1 MLATQWP
8 RIFAQPD
15 WVYELKWDGVRV
27 IYTWD
32 GSTVRLRSRR
42 GNDATSRYP
51 EVAVPAA
58 DRPLVLDGE
67 VVSLD
72 PSGRPSFQQLQQR
85 MNLAGGARIA
95 AARTAVPV
103 VYVVFDVLYDG
114 EEVIAEPWERRR
126 RRLESLDLQFPLEPS
141 TVVDGD
147 PTALWELVKERG
159 LEGIVAKQPNLGV
172 PTGDEVHRVAEDHPL
187 PDGAGGGG
195 RLASRRTGE
204 SRHVRVPP
212 PRSVDRP
219 RPAVGRGGGIGVQRR
234 IAGRH
239 TGRPRRDAGRTIAV
253 PARPRDAPQRRL
265 GGTGARGHGAV
276 QGLHR
281 CRTAARPVV
290 QGFHR
295 RPAGSVTWEV
305 EGPAG

>member
-1 MLATQWP
+1 M
-8 RIFAQPD
+8 
-15 WVYELKWDGVRV
+15 
-27 IYTWD
+27 
-32 GSTVRLRSRR
+32 
-42 GNDATSRYP
+42 
-51 EVAVPAA
+51 PAA

-126 RRLESLDLQFPLEPS
+126 RRLESLDLQFPLAAVDRRRRGPDR
-141 TVVDGD
+141 VVGAGGG
-147 PTALWELVKERG
+147 TRVGGHRG
-159 LEGIVAKQPNLGV
+159 QAPNLGV
-172 PTGDEVHRVAEDHPL
+172 PTRDEVHRVAEDHPL

-204 SRHVRVPP
+204 SRYLRVPP

-219 RPAVGRGGGIGVQRR
+219 TACSGWGRWDRGSATHRWSPSGPPSTRCGSNDRPSCPTPGCPATRSGWNRR
-234 IAGRH
+234 SSPWCSTRTSPMSDGCAGRRSRVSP
-239 TGRPRRDAGRTIAV
+239 TTRRVGHLGES
-253 PARPRDAPQRRL
+253 RDLAQL
-265 GGTGARGHGAV
+265 
-276 QGLHR
+276 
-281 CRTAARPVV
+281 
-290 QGFHR
+290 
-295 RPAGSVTWEV
+295 S
-305 EGPAG
+305 